1 MRAAKED
8 AERVLGGVVMM
19 YDQVWVLRAGWWGS
33 RLVACRAAQ
42 AHQPGCMQQTPCLR
56 PC

>member
-19 YDQVWVLRAGWWGS
+19 YDQVRGAGWPP
-33 RLVACRAAQ
+33 C
-42 AHQPGCMQQTPCLR
+42 CMQGCANPSGWMHAATP
-56 PC
+56 

>member
-19 YDQVWVLRAGWWGS
+19 YDQVRRAW
-33 RLVACRAAQ
+33 RLAVC
-42 AHQPGCMQQTPCLR
+42 
-56 PC
+56 